1 MGLDKESLMGRSARR
16 KHEQREK
23 DVRRSNDRP
32 LRRRRRKWI
41 VGTLL
46 VLTVIG
52 AGAAWWNG
60 ILWAYKQAPSFTLQ
74 ASTGQLVSLRDYLGK
89 QEVVIIFYMGAG

>member
-1 MGLDKESLMGRSARR
+1 MGHSARR

-41 VGTLL
+41 VAA
-46 VLTVIG
+46 VLSLALIG
-52 AGAAWWNG
+52 AVAAWKWNG
-60 ILWAYKQAPSFTLQ
+60 TLWAYKSAPSFTLQ
-74 ASTGQLVSLRDYLGK
+74 ASNGQLVSLRDYLGK

>member
-1 MGLDKESLMGRSARR
+1 MGRSARR

-23 DVRRSNDRP
+23 GMKGANGRSVRRE
-32 LRRRRRKWI
+32 RRKWI

-46 VLTVIG
+46 VLAVIG

-60 ILWAYKQAPSFTLQ
+60 ILWAYKVAPSFTLQ
-74 ASTGQLVSLRDYLGK
+74 ASNGQLISLRDYLGK

>member
-1 MGLDKESLMGRSARR
+1 MGGSARR
-16 KHEQREK
+16 KHEQRQK
-23 DVRRSNDRP
+23 GMKGANGRSVRRE
-32 LRRRRRKWI
+32 RRKWI

-52 AGAAWWNG
+52 TGAAWWNG
-60 ILWAYKQAPSFTLQ
+60 ILWAYRQAPSFTLQ